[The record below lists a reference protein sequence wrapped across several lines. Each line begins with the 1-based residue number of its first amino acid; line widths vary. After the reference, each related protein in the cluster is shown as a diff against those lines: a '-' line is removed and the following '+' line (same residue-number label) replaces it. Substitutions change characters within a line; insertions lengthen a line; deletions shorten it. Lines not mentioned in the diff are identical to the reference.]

1 LKRSEISGLTSTRN
15 PPKRKKTMDPKRSG
29 PLAMRL
35 NLNSSRRRNE
45 RGTSSTS
52 TERTHMKNYST
63 KTKLKRRKIKP
74 RSPFLII
81 HLVQAKSNHLK
92 GQILMNA

>member
-1 LKRSEISGLTSTRN
+1 
-15 PPKRKKTMDPKRSG
+15 
-29 PLAMRL
+29 
-35 NLNSSRRRNE
+35 
-45 RGTSSTS
+45 
-52 TERTHMKNYST
+52 MKNYST